1 MKNVPVNLMRKLF
14 NQIKYCSI
22 KLVYLRV
29 RIFRLRDGRALDNII
44 ENQLTT
50 FKLQKFQNYLL
61 KVLSKGTFLLED
73 TDVFVITP
81 NRRIFF
87 LTETESLNFEFWRL
101 CLEIEDILKFESLEA
116 CNGKKAVFDWLR
128 QP

>member
-1 MKNVPVNLMRKLF
+1 MRKLF

-73 TDVFVITP
+73 TDVFVITQ
-81 NRRIFF
+81 NRRSFF
-87 LTETESLNFEFWRL
+87 FPETENSNF
-101 CLEIEDILKFESLEA
+101 
-116 CNGKKAVFDWLR
+116 GG
-128 QP
+128 